1 MAIFGTIDAKALA
14 NNLSVTNN
22 STTVTTTGDFTDRT
36 SNNFVQNG
44 DVLSLGGVQYTVE
57 SVVSATSLKLRT
69 AYAGSTGTVLAANAI
84 RRTPPK
90 EVATLLLDEN
100 GQLAHFPT
108 GTNLIFIDDTEAG
121 LDENK
126 IRGLKWPGWWAY
138 RTYTDGDGNTRHK
151 AECLAFANA
160 TAGAAVGDYGTA
172 DGGTEDNPAADVAS
186 AITISGQPSAQST
199 SGPAGAILTV
209 TRAGTAAAGTAS
221 YTITDQTAGVTVANV
236 SGGAAPSGTWSINVS
251 RAAGA
256 YTVTI
261 NSGGTGFAATDTITV
276 PGNLLGGVAT
286 TNDLVVTVA
295 TVATAAATF
304 SVTAAVGTGTLTY
317 QWQVQTAAS
326 TTKWS
331 NVVGAT
337 SASLALTG
345 LLASDSGKK
354 YRVKIGG
361 SAGGKEVI
369 SNTATLTVTAA

>member
-14 NNLSVTNN
+14 NNLSVTQN

-36 SNNFVQNG
+36 SANFVQNG

-108 GTNLIFIDDTEAG
+108 GTNILFIDDTEAA

-151 AECLAFANA
+151 AECLAFANQ
-160 TAGAAVGDYGTA
+160 TAANAGDYGTA
-172 DGGTEDNPAADVAS
+172 QGGTEDNPAADVAS
-186 AITISGQPSAQST
+186 AITISGQPANAT
-199 SGPAGAILTV
+199 AFTPAGSITNYTAGTTTTIVGQANQVYTLTGLAGSVAGTGAAFTV
-209 TRAGTAAAGTAS
+209 TRGA
-221 YTITDQTAGVTVANV
+221 
-236 SGGAAPSGTWSINVS
+236 GGAVS
-251 RAAGA
+251 SVAITA
-256 YTVTI
+256 V
-261 NSGGTGFAATDTITV
+261 GTGFAAAETITIL
-276 PGNLLGGVAT
+276 GSLIGGVNVT
-286 TNDLVVTVA
+286 DNLVLTVTAVG
-295 TVATAAATF
+295 TAAATF
-304 SVTAAVGTGTLTY
+304 SVTAAVGTGTLIY
-317 QWQVQTAAS
+317 QWQVQNAS
-326 TTKWS
+326 QTTKWS
-331 NVVGAT
+331 NITGAT
-337 SASLALTG
+337 SSSLALTG
-345 LLASDSGKK
+345 LLVGDSGKK

-361 SAGGKEVI
+361 SAGGEEVI
-369 SNTATLTVTAA
+369 SNTATLTVDNNNFA

>member
-186 AITISGQPSAQST
+186 VITISGQPSAQST

-209 TRAGTAAAGTAS
+209 TRTGTAAAGTAS

-361 SAGGKEVI
+361 SAGGEEVI

>member
-14 NNLSVTNN
+14 NNVSVVNG

-36 SNNFVQNG
+36 SANFVQNG
-44 DVLSLGGVQYTVE
+44 DVLSLGGVQYTIE

-108 GTNLIFIDDTEAG
+108 GTNLIFIDDTEAA

-160 TAGAAVGDYGTA
+160 TAGASVGDYGTA
-172 DGGTEDNPAADVAS
+172 QGGTEDNPAADVAS
-186 AITISGQPSAQST
+186 AISISAQPSNQS
-199 SGPAGAILTV
+199 SQAPAGGILTV
-209 TRAGTAAAGTAS
+209 DTIGAADALRVADTYTITASDYTTDAAGTGATFTVVVDGS
-221 YTITDQTAGVTVANV
+221 GAATVTVDDAGSGFVVDETITIDDADLGG
-236 SGGAAPSGTWSINVS
+236 GGAA
-251 RAAGA
+251 
-256 YTVTI
+256 
-261 NSGGTGFAATDTITV
+261 
-276 PGNLLGGVAT
+276 
-286 TNDLVVTVA
+286 DLTFDVA

-304 SVTAAVGTGTLTY
+304 SVTASATTGSLTY

-326 TTKWS
+326 TTKWTNIS
-331 NVVGAT
+331 GAT

-345 LLASDSGKK
+345 LSTSDTGKK
-354 YRVKIGG
+354 YRVKVGG
-361 SAGGKEVI
+361 SAGGEEVI

>member
-14 NNLSVTNN
+14 TNVSVTNG
-22 STTVTTTGDFTDRT
+22 STTVTTTGDFTNRATAD
-36 SNNFVQNG
+36 FVQNG

-84 RRTPPK
+84 RRTAPK

-108 GTNLIFIDDTEAG
+108 GTSLIFIDDTEAS

-126 IRGLKWPGWWAY
+126 VRGLKWPGWWAY

-151 AECLAFANA
+151 AECLAFANQ
-160 TAGAAVGDYGTA
+160 TAANAGDYGTA
-172 DGGTEDNPAADVAS
+172 QGGTEDNPAADVAS
-186 AITISGQPSAQST
+186 AITISVQPSNQST
-199 SGPAGAILTV
+199 DDGV
-209 TRAGTAAAGTAS
+209 GT
-221 YTITDQTAGVTVANV
+221 
-236 SGGAAPSGTWSINVS
+236 
-251 RAAGA
+251 
-256 YTVTI
+256 
-261 NSGGTGFAATDTITV
+261 
-276 PGNLLGGVAT
+276 
-286 TNDLVVTVA
+286 
-295 TVATAAATF
+295 ATF
-304 SVTAAVGTGTLTY
+304 SVTASATTGTLTY

-326 TTKWS
+326 TMKWT
-331 NVVGAT
+331 NIVGAT

-345 LLASDSGKK
+345 LATADSGKK

-361 SAGGKEVI
+361 SAGGEELI

>member
-186 AITISGQPSAQST
+186 AISISVQPANAT
-199 SGPAGAILTV
+199 AYTPAGSITNYTPGATTTIVGQANQVYTLTGLAGSVAGTGAAFTV
-209 TRAGTAAAGTAS
+209 TRGA
-221 YTITDQTAGVTVANV
+221 
-236 SGGAAPSGTWSINVS
+236 GGAVS
-251 RAAGA
+251 SVAITA
-256 YTVTI
+256 V
-261 NSGGTGFAATDTITV
+261 GTGFAAAETITIL
-276 PGNLLGGVAT
+276 GSLIGGVNVT
-286 TNDLVVTVA
+286 DNLVITVTAVG
-295 TVATAAATF
+295 TAAATF

-326 TTKWS
+326 TTKWTNIVS
-331 NVVGAT
+331 AT
-337 SASLALTG
+337 SSSLALTG
-345 LLASDSGKK
+345 LVVGDNGKK

-361 SAGGKEVI
+361 SAGGEEVI
-369 SNTATLTVTAA
+369 SSTATLTVDNNIFA

>member
-14 NNLSVTNN
+14 NNVSVTNN

-36 SNNFVQNG
+36 SANFVQNG

-100 GQLAHFPT
+100 GQLAHFPS
-108 GTNLIFIDDTEAG
+108 GTNLIFIDDTEAA

-126 IRGLKWPGWWAY
+126 IRGLKWPGWWLY

-151 AECLAFANA
+151 AECLAFANQ
-160 TAGAAVGDYGTA
+160 TAANAGDYA
-172 DGGTEDNPAADVAS
+172 AAQGGTEDNPAADVAS
-186 AITISGQPSAQST
+186 AITISAQPSNQST
-199 SGPAGAILTV
+199 DDGV
-209 TRAGTAAAGTAS
+209 GT
-221 YTITDQTAGVTVANV
+221 
-236 SGGAAPSGTWSINVS
+236 
-251 RAAGA
+251 
-256 YTVTI
+256 
-261 NSGGTGFAATDTITV
+261 
-276 PGNLLGGVAT
+276 
-286 TNDLVVTVA
+286 
-295 TVATAAATF
+295 ATF

-317 QWQVQTAAS
+317 QWQVQTSAS
-326 TTKWS
+326 TTRWS

-345 LLASDSGKK
+345 LVVGDSGKK
-354 YRVKIGG
+354 FRVKIGG
-361 SAGGKEVI
+361 SAGGEEVI

>member
-14 NNLSVTNN
+14 NNVSVTNG

-36 SNNFVQNG
+36 TANFVQAG
-44 DVLSLGGVQYTVE
+44 DVLSLDGVQYTIE

-69 AYAGSTGTVLAANAI
+69 AYAGTTGTVLAANAI

-100 GQLAHFPT
+100 AQNAHFPS
-108 GTNLIFIDDTEAG
+108 GTNILFIDDTEAA

-126 IRGLKWPGWWAY
+126 NRGLKWPGWWAY

-151 AECLAFANA
+151 AECLAFANQ
-160 TAGAAVGDYGTA
+160 TAANAGDYGTA
-172 DGGTEDNPAADVAS
+172 QGGTEDNPAADVTS
-186 AITISGQPSAQST
+186 TITISAQPSNQST
-199 SGPAGAILTV
+199 RTPAGAILTV
-209 TRAGTAAAGTAS
+209 TSAGTAAAGTGS

-236 SGGAAPSGTWSINVS
+236 SGGAAPSGTWSINVA

-276 PGNLLGGVAT
+276 PGDLLGGAAT

-331 NVVGAT
+331 NITGAT

-361 SAGGKEVI
+361 SAGGQEVI

>member
-36 SNNFVQNG
+36 SNNFVQAG
-44 DVLSLGGVQYTVE
+44 DVLSLGGVQYSVE
-57 SVVSATSLKLRT
+57 SVVSATTLKLKV
-69 AYAGSTGTVLAANAI
+69 AYAGSTGTVTAANAI

-90 EVATLLLDEN
+90 EVAALLLHEN
-100 GQLAHFPT
+100 SENAHFPS
-108 GTNLIFIDDTEAG
+108 GTNLLFIDDTEAA

-126 IRGLKWPGWWAY
+126 VRGLKWPGWWAY

-151 AECLAFANA
+151 AECLAFANQ
-160 TAGAAVGDYGTA
+160 TAANAGDYGTA
-172 DGGTEDNPAADVAS
+172 QGGTEDNPAADVTS
-186 AITISGQPSAQST
+186 TITISAQPSNQST
-199 SGPAGAILTV
+199 SSPAGAILTV
-209 TRAGTAAAGTAS
+209 TRAGTAAAGTGS
-221 YTITDQTAGVTVANV
+221 YTITDQTAGVVVANV

-251 RAAGA
+251 RAAGV
-256 YTVTI
+256 YTVTL

-276 PGNLLGGVAT
+276 PGNLLGGVVT

-331 NVVGAT
+331 NITGAT

-345 LLASDSGKK
+345 LLTSDSGKK

-361 SAGGKEVI
+361 SAGGQEVI